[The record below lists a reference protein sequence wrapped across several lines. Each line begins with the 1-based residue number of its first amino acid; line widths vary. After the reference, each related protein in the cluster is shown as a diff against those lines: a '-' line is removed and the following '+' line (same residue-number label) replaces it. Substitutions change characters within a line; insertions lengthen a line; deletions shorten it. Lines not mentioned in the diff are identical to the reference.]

1 VPVFAARSSIA
12 GVPGRTAA
20 SEEETEGE
28 EVMPTLDECKAAI
41 RRLSIE
47 DRAALIV
54 WLSHGMPKD
63 ERKDV
68 SAPAADMSPEEG
80 RRLTDEAGR
89 VGTSRLRESMRS
101 LAEVEDEIER
111 RRTRIKLND
120 PPPPPPLI
128 ME

>member
-1 VPVFAARSSIA
+1 MMR
-12 GVPGRTAA
+12 
-20 SEEETEGE
+20 
-28 EVMPTLDECKAAI
+28 TLDECKAAI
-41 RRLSIE
+41 RRLSAL

-68 SAPAADMSPEEG
+68 SAPADNMSPEEG
-80 RRLTDEAGR
+80 RRLTEEAGR
-89 VGTSRLRESMRS
+89 VGTRKMRESMRS
-101 LAEVEDEIER
+101 LAEVEDEMER

-128 ME
+128 LE